1 MADRARLVKSWRQIA
16 AEVAQE
22 PDPEK
27 RKQMCGELLR
37 AVEAKKCNANAND
50 RFHPATQL
58 ANQPVKKTPPV
69 RPRAV

>member
-1 MADRARLVKSWRQIA
+1 MADRAKLVKSWRQIA

-22 PDPEK
+22 ADPEK
-27 RKQMCGELLR
+27 RKLMCGELLR
-37 AVEAKKCNANAND
+37 AVEAEKCNAAAHE
-50 RFHPATQL
+50 RFQSATQL